1 MTKKNILFKIQC
13 LQKIDLYNYAI
24 IENHS
29 QLITIFDRY
38 YFYQFY
44 QTFINSVSFFFFL
57 IRIKNL

>member
-1 MTKKNILFKIQC
+1 MTIKKYTIQNSMFT
-13 LQKIDLYNYAI
+13 KIDLYNYVI

-44 QTFINSVSFFFFL
+44 QPFINSVSFFFL
-57 IRIKNL
+57 SN